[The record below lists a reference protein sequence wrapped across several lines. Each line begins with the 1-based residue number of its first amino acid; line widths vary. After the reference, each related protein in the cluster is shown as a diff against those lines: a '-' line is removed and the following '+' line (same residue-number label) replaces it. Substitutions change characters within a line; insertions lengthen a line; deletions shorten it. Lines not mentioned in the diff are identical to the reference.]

1 MQEKPTQLQQK
12 TIERRFKSFTNT
24 EFQLSK
30 RAKGEGLICSADTVV
45 HHTLGHIFVNARNFR
60 DSHKSNYF
68 LCPISFGV
76 IYRGKFKY
84 CLMCPKSS
92 QLAAAMS
99 LIFCVDLGCTWDG
112 HGWLWKH
119 IQFAVTPWLLPF
131 PIIWRAKNITSA
143 SFTATIQ
150 ENEAKWHMSFLTF
163 CFQIK
168 ITPKRWRQLCRLILS
183 KRQIKVWGFQKCNQK
198 KIFGTLVWV

>member
-1 MQEKPTQLQQK
+1 
-12 TIERRFKSFTNT
+12 
-24 EFQLSK
+24 
-30 RAKGEGLICSADTVV
+30 
-45 HHTLGHIFVNARNFR
+45 
-60 DSHKSNYF
+60 
-68 LCPISFGV
+68 
-76 IYRGKFKY
+76 
-84 CLMCPKSS
+84 MCPKSS

-112 HGWLWKH
+112 HGWPWKH

-198 KIFGTLVWV
+198 IFLAHWYVFKLPTKTTLRNFPDRGSKWNSYFSKTPLRRLHTVGFRFIDNEWSIY